1 MFLLFDYKEEIN
13 ATYQNRLPVNSPNFA
28 ESPSP
33 RLELRQLALY
43 FLSSKTHR
51 STYAINT
58 SQSFFERVWSTQLC
72 SNKKS
77 QSCLLCFRC
86 SGFNVFLISRLNGTF
101 TVLKWCLQQCLQ
113 DKDTMLK
120 TEIKVRQSSFY
131 ERLHIVHW

>member
-1 MFLLFDYKEEIN
+1 MSNICNILNISWKAPLGITGNGPIKTKYYYYYLTIRRGLLQLIKIAYLSD
-13 ATYQNRLPVNSPNFA
+13 SPNLA
-28 ESPSP
+28 ESLSP
-33 RLELRQLALY
+33 PLELRQLALY

-77 QSCLLCFRC
+77 QSCVLCFRC

-101 TVLKWCLQQCLQ
+101 TVLKWCLQ
-113 DKDTMLK
+113 
-120 TEIKVRQSSFY
+120 
-131 ERLHIVHW
+131 